1 PVWNQPFCVGSSL
14 AYAGIRWHYW
24 SRILMFSD
32 GLDTR
37 CMLYAGEVIMYTC
50 TLTILVFSTDLMLES
65 VLSSIVPAE
74 QFSHTVQRFSTFSQ
88 KLAATGDIVI
98 IDTPTE
104 LSLFEL
110 RSCCKKD
117 AVLVFCTE
125 RAQEALLHSTDYQQ
139 LDDVWFK
146 PYTKDFIAFRCKAIF
161 SLLKIKKDRDLFQ
174 NYLDTTIDS
183 LPDMIWFKDLQGRH
197 LKVNN
202 GFCKAVGKE
211 KKDIQGRDHYFIWD
225 IDREEYTKGEYI
237 CLDTD
242 QAVLAARKTCLF
254 TEHVKSKDGMR
265 QLRTYKSPLFD
276 ETGTIMGTVGI
287 AHDVTD
293 LGNMDAE
300 LDLLVRSLPFAIL
313 VKDEH
318 ERIVKV
324 NAKFEEY
331 FHIAAKDIVGKTY
344 PLWRDCILSKTGSV
358 RSLER
363 NNDGHREIVLC
374 INATSRIIEIH
385 EEQIVDIFHTVIGQ
399 INMFRD
405 ITIERTLKQK
415 IIHSSNTDFLTGL
428 YNRRYFYAF
437 MEENRGHKSIAL
449 LYLDIDNFKIINDC
463 YGHDVGDSVLVTIAR
478 LLKETFLENLISRIG
493 GDEFL
498 VAIMNADDMD
508 RVCLKAQLFL
518 KRVQQAFGG
527 NEQLKMLSVSIGIAE
542 TNGLAMS
549 IDELIRCADRA
560 LYESKRN
567 GKARYSVYSPESAD

>member
-1 PVWNQPFCVGSSL
+1 
-14 AYAGIRWHYW
+14 
-24 SRILMFSD
+24 
-32 GLDTR
+32 
-37 CMLYAGEVIMYTC
+37 MLYAGEVIMYTC
-50 TLTILVFSTDLMLES
+50 TLTILVFSTDLTLES

-146 PYTKDFIAFRCKAIF
+146 PYTEDFIAFRCKAIF
-161 SLLKIKKDRDLFQ
+161 SLLKTKKDRDLFQ

-242 QAVLAARKTCLF
+242 QAVLAARKTCFF
-254 TEHVKSKDGMR
+254 TEHVKSKYGMR
-265 QLRTYKSPLFD
+265 QFRTYKSPLFD

-324 NAKFEEY
+324 NTKFEEY

-344 PLWRDCILSKTGSV
+344 PLWRDCILSKRGIV
-358 RSLER
+358 RFLER
-363 NNDGHREIVLC
+363 NNDGHREIVLR
-374 INATSRIIEIH
+374 INATSRILEIH
-385 EEQIVDIFHTVIGQ
+385 EEQIVDVFHTVIGQ

-542 TNGLAMS
+542 TKSVTMS
-549 IDELIRCADRA
+549 VDELIRNADTA

-567 GKARYSVYSPESAD
+567 GKARYSVYSPESA